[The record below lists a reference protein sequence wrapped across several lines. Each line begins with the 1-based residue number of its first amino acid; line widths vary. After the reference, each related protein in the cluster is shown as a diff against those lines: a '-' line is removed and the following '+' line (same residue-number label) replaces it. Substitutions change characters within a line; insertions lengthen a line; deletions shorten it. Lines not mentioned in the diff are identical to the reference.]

1 MLRRTFV
8 KMCLGAVLGGT
19 ALVPVGGLAASTSA
33 LAAPQVSGLGVQAA
47 QLALRG
53 DFPQAGALAARSG
66 DAAAVKLVE
75 FLYLRDHWKD
85 AGYNRVMDFLNAAPK
100 WPLADTFLK
109 RAEQVLYLD
118 NESPQLVMAHFQKRK
133 PVSPEGR
140 LALARA
146 FASSGN
152 MDQARL
158 LVQQV
163 WSDTDVDAELEGK
176 VVGEFGSLISQ
187 QDQQRRVW
195 RLILAQSP
203 NAALRN
209 AKRAGGSFVQ
219 AAKVAQA
226 LLGGQSAGERQY
238 QALPAALREQA
249 AMKYAM
255 ARFYRKREAW
265 SKARA
270 ILLTVPGSQSG
281 MVDAEAM
288 WEERRIIARRSIG
301 PGKQNSASA
310 AYTIAANHGFTDG
323 PVAVEGEFLAG
334 WIALR
339 YMRQPAVAFKHFNR
353 LAEIAPNRTEK
364 ARAHY
369 WIGRTFSAMGDK
381 PNAIKAYTYASQ
393 FSTIYYGQLAREMIG
408 RGQVP
413 EEIAGGEYS
422 ASARNSVNQDEV
434 VRALTMLSKTG
445 DKRYLNL
452 FIWPIS
458 QRFNSVDEM
467 NAAADAVH
475 DVGGTTM
482 ALRLAKAAAQRNLDI
497 DAWSYPLRG
506 LPNWAQLG
514 KSIERPLVFG
524 LARQE
529 SEFDP
534 NAGSKVGA
542 QGLMQ
547 LMPGTARLVAKQ
559 HGVGFAAGKLT
570 GDPAYNVRLGAAHL
584 ADLVADNNGSYVLT
598 LVGYNAGP
606 RRARE
611 WVAEYGDPRGGQVDP
626 IDWVE
631 SIPFQET
638 RQYVQKVLQN
648 THVYRSRLAPDTV
661 RPMTADLKRGTPND
675 VTASISGAPD
685 VQVTCGS
692 NPITNLLKSCD

>member
-8 KMCLGAVLGGT
+8 KMCLGAVSGA
-19 ALVPVGGLAASTSA
+19 ALMPIAGIPFSA
-33 LAAPQVSGLGVQAA
+33 GAVAAPQVSGLGVQAA
-47 QLALRG
+47 KLALNG
-53 DFPQAGALAARSG
+53 QFPQAGALAEQSG
-66 DAAAVKLVE
+66 DMAAVKLVE

-109 RAEQVLYLD
+109 RAEQVLYI
-118 NESPQLVMAHFQKRK
+118 NSEPAPLVMDHFQKRK

-146 FASSGN
+146 HLSMGDAPS
-152 MDQARL
+152 ARQ
-158 LVQQV
+158 LVKDV
-163 WSDTDVDAELEGK
+163 WSDTNVDAALETRILS
-176 VVGEFGSLISQ
+176 EFSSLLSQ

-195 RLILAQSP
+195 RLILSQSP
-203 NAALRN
+203 SAAIRN
-209 AKRAGGSFVQ
+209 AKRLGGSFVQ

-226 LLGGQSAGERQY
+226 LIAGQSAGERQY
-238 QALPAALREQA
+238 QALPASLREQA
-249 AMKYAM
+249 AMKYVM
-255 ARFYRKREAW
+255 ARFYRKREAY

-270 ILLTVPGSQSG
+270 ILLTVPGTQSG
-281 MVDAEAM
+281 MVDAESM

-301 PGKQNSASA
+301 PGREKSAGA
-310 AYTIAANHGFTDG
+310 AYKIAANHGFADG

-339 YMRQPAVAFKHFNR
+339 YMRQPDVAFKHFNK

-381 PNAIKAYTYASQ
+381 GNATKAYTYASQ

-408 RGQVP
+408 LGKVP
-413 EEIAGGEYS
+413 EEIESGKYS
-422 ASARNSVNQDEV
+422 AAARSKVDKDEV
-434 VRALTMLSKTG
+434 VRALAMLSKTG
-445 DKRYLNL
+445 DKRHLNL
-452 FIWPIS
+452 FVWPIS
-458 QRFNSVDEM
+458 NRFNSVDEM
-467 NAAADAVH
+467 NAAADTLH

-506 LPNWAQLG
+506 LPNWPQLG
-514 KSIERPLVFG
+514 RPVERPLVFG

-547 LMPGTARLVAKQ
+547 LMPGTAKIVAKQ
-559 HGVGFAAGKLT
+559 HGVGFAVGKLT
-570 GDPAYNVRLGAAHL
+570 GDPTYNVRLGAAHL

-611 WVAEYGDPRGGQVDP
+611 WVADYGDPRGGQVDP

-648 THVYRSRLAPDTV
+648 THVYRSRLAPETV

-675 VTASISGAPD
+675 VTASVTPAPEAR
-685 VQVTCGS
+685 VQCAS
-692 NPITNLLKSCD
+692 NTITKLLNSCE